1 MRTCEVA
8 TSLQS
13 QEPAIRDDMTKALHV
28 QRNLLGFF
36 LAAAVLPACAV
47 TGEGD
52 AECVGEKC
60 DGTGGGTCS
69 DKRYGNGTCDT
80 DLSCAVPDID
90 CFTVFPDDEAA
101 AVWYGKF
108 EAAAAME
115 SGSQP
120 RAILPTT
127 HPQFA
132 KVRALL
138 DRGWE
143 AFRENRPVGLLA
155 NKRPGL
161 VFVQD
166 DSINAFVAPDV
177 TLDRAGLA
185 VMVHTGLLD
194 MQGATDDAMLGLMMH
209 ELQHAVGL
217 HVLPVVKER
226 TRRYYA
232 APEDKEPIGRE
243 MEDDPKVR
251 EAATPWFSAANEIG
265 AYSYAELGGMPFSGD
280 LFRILRTVLESG
292 LQTNEAACTSSR
304 DAINAIST
312 DLAAKSDALSGA
324 IAVDATFKPRI
335 DAAFDQL
342 KSQCLS
348 SFTMSFVDV
357 VASIAGVTP
366 EAFEASL
373 SAEDKALVTG
383 KHVVDAIRL
392 LGEDR
397 RAKMRE
403 IEAKFT
409 RDTGRP
415 WSALRYF
422 STEEDADNTS
432 VPVLRGASLKPT
444 GLGDFLGAF
453 LGATEAACRQV
464 IASGKAPPYGA
475 NLTDDHHGTCW
486 RIYNIEA
493 YAKHTEK
500 RARPSESRPLS
511 TAPVPTRLLPPRLRD
526 VVAY

>member
-1 MRTCEVA
+1 M
-8 TSLQS
+8 
-13 QEPAIRDDMTKALHV
+13 
-28 QRNLLGFF
+28 QRKLLGFF
-36 LAAAVLPACAV
+36 LAAVLPACAV
-47 TGEGD
+47 TDEGD
-52 AECVGEKC
+52 ADCVGEKC

-101 AVWYGKF
+101 AAWYGEF
-108 EAAAAME
+108 EARVAME
-115 SGSQP
+115 SGGQP

-127 HPQFA
+127 HPEFP
-132 KVRALL
+132 KIRALL

-143 AFRENRPVGLLA
+143 AFRQNRPVGLLG
-155 NKRPGL
+155 NKRPAL

-177 TLDRAGLA
+177 TLTHAGLA
-185 VMVHTGLLD
+185 VMVHTGLLT
-194 MQGATDDAMLGLMMH
+194 MEGATDDAMLGLMMH

-217 HVLPVVKER
+217 HVLPAVKER
-226 TRRYYA
+226 TRSYYV
-232 APEDKEPIGRE
+232 APADKEPIGRE
-243 MEDDPKVR
+243 MDDDPKVR
-251 EAATPWFSAANEIG
+251 EVATEWLSAANEIG

-280 LFRILRTVLESG
+280 LYRILGMVLQSG
-292 LQTNEAACTSSR
+292 LQTNEAACTPAR

-335 DAAFDQL
+335 DAAFDKL
-342 KSQCLS
+342 KSQCLPAFS
-348 SFTMSFVDV
+348 KSFVEV
-357 VASIAGVTP
+357 VAAIAGATP
-366 EAFEASL
+366 EAIEMSL
-373 SAEDKALVTG
+373 SPEDKTLVTG
-383 KHVVDAIRL
+383 RHIVDAIRL

-397 RAKMRE
+397 RTKMRAL
-403 IEAKFT
+403 EAKFV

-415 WSALRYF
+415 WTALRYF

-432 VPVLRGASLKPT
+432 VPVLRGASLEPT

-453 LGATEAACRQV
+453 LGANEAACRAA

-475 NLTDDHHGTCW
+475 DLTDDHHGTCW
-486 RIYNIEA
+486 RIYNIDA

-500 RARPSESRPLS
+500 RARPSEPRALS

-526 VVAY
+526 AVQY